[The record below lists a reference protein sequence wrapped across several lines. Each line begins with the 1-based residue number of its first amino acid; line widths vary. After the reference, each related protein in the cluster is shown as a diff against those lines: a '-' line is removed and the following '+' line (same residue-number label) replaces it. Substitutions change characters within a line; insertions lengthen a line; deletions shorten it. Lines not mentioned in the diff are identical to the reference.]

1 MGLAS
6 QLPWQLVKSRP
17 PGTRGQQVPLGAHL
31 RSAVAPVRRDL
42 PEPPDSQLEQ
52 EPRAEVQ
59 AEIVVAVR
67 EAREIAREK
76 SAQARVSIG
85 RQ

>member
-1 MGLAS
+1 M
-6 QLPWQLVKSRP
+6 
-17 PGTRGQQVPLGAHL
+17 
-31 RSAVAPVRRDL
+31 RSAAAPVRRDS

-59 AEIVVAVR
+59 AEVVVAVR
-67 EAREIAREK
+67 EAREIAQEK
-76 SAQARVSIG
+76 SAQVRVSIG

>member
-1 MGLAS
+1 M
-6 QLPWQLVKSRP
+6 
-17 PGTRGQQVPLGAHL
+17 
-31 RSAVAPVRRDL
+31 RSAAAPVRRDS
-42 PEPPDSQLEQ
+42 PEPPDSRLEQ
-52 EPRAEVQ
+52 QPRAEVQ

>member
-31 RSAVAPVRRDL
+31 RSAVAPVRRDS

-52 EPRAEVQ
+52 EVQ

-67 EAREIAREK
+67 EAREVAREK